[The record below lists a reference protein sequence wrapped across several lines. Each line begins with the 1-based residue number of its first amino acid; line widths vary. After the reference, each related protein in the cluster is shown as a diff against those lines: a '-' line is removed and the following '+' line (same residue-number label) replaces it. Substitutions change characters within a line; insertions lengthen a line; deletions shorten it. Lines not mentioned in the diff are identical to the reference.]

1 MKHKDENDM
10 DYDEITLTIKLKA
23 GDEVWVRYR
32 NSAGSSWATSNK
44 YDAYFTGSLL
54 YKI

>member
-23 GDEVWVRYR
+23 GDEVCVSYA
-32 NSAGSSWATSNK
+32 NSAGNAWKTSYK
-44 YDAYFTGSLL
+44 YDSYFTGSLL